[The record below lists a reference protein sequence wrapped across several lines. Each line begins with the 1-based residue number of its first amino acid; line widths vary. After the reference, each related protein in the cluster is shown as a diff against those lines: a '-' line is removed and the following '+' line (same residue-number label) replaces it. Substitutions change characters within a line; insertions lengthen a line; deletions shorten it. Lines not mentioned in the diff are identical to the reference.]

1 MQAGVLSDIE
11 SEFAGM
17 AAQLAES
24 DTQAVARE
32 AAVRVSKEQWIR
44 LNADFDNFRK
54 RTVRAAVLE
63 WQMPVKVPA
72 WVSMRPAVCVFEPMR
87 PVWCMLGVSA
97 VAGMPA
103 IMQSLSGSCVLPW

>member
-1 MQAGVLSDIE
+1 MLSDIE

-54 RTVRAAVLE
+54 RTVRAAVSE
-63 WQMPVKVPA
+63 KACW
-72 WVSMRPAVCVFEPMR
+72 SIF
-87 PVWCMLGVSA
+87 
-97 VAGMPA
+97 
-103 IMQSLSGSCVLPW
+103 SLPGIQCS

>member
-1 MQAGVLSDIE
+1 MLSDIE

-63 WQMPVKVPA
+63 WQMPVKPFPA
-72 WVSMRPAVCVFEPMR
+72 WVSVRLQYASFEPTR
-87 PVWCMLGVSA
+87 PIWCMLGASA
-97 VAGMPA
+97 FATMPA
-103 IMQSLSGSCVLPW
+103 MMHSVSSSCVLPW

>member
-1 MQAGVLSDIE
+1 MLSDIE
-11 SEFAGM
+11 SEFASM

-54 RTVRAAVLE
+54 RTVRAALIVVACRSSLF
-63 WQMPVKVPA
+63 PA
-72 WVSMRPAVCVFEPMR
+72 GFQCS
-87 PVWCMLGVSA
+87 
-97 VAGMPA
+97 
-103 IMQSLSGSCVLPW
+103 